1 MSNWREG
8 NVLQALK
15 SLRLAAAEVAR
26 KWLEHSMGLR
36 RTMAGH
42 RAEEHA
48 IAVAAAVVNGL
59 VGSQSSKRPAELRL
73 GTPEWEFS
81 EVL

>member
-1 MSNWREG
+1 
-8 NVLQALK
+8 
-15 SLRLAAAEVAR
+15 
-26 KWLEHSMGLR
+26 MGLR